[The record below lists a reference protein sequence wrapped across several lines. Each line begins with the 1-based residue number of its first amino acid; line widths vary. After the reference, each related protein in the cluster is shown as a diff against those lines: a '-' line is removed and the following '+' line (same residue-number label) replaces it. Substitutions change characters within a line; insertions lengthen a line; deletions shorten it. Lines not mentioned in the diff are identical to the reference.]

1 MGLAYPKIIR
11 KCLNYDFRLGE
22 TDLDN
27 EDLQRRF
34 LEDVVSGLQKL
45 REHMT
50 EVNVVSPPRANYMP

>member
-11 KCLNYDFRLGE
+11 KCLNCDIGLGE

-50 EVNVVSPPRANYMP
+50 EVDVVSLTWANYMP